1 MGHSVLRSNTASQPA
16 RVLLK
21 LYKLKKTRMEV
32 QGVRG
37 GFPNKKVLIPCSV
50 SRLQSIF
57 ISGKGS
63 WIPRKIKGE

>member
-1 MGHSVLRSNTASQPA
+1 MGHSVLRNNTNRQPI

-21 LYKLKKTRMEV
+21 LYKLKKTRVKE

-57 ISGKGS
+57 ISGKCS
-63 WIPRKIKGE
+63 WIPREVKGK